1 MPDTVRELR
10 AQFEQG
16 WMELARVYGLMLH
29 PKTLKVAK
37 GIAWNTYLRGRT
49 DEMAR
54 QLRASQATALLR
66 RLGYGRRAGKQGAT
80 DAPPQ

>member
-54 QLRASQATALLR
+54 RLISASQASAQVNRLSR
-66 RLGYGRRAGKQGAT
+66 RPH
-80 DAPPQ
+80 APSE